1 MLNSAECEVICRQYQ
16 RYRSV
21 NSWVDAMQLTAKWA
35 ENTHA
40 VPREETRR
48 VIRNAELD

>member
-1 MLNSAECEVICRQYQ
+1 MLNDAEREVIRRQYQ
-16 RYRSV
+16 RYRAAS
-21 NSWVDAMQLTAKWA
+21 SPIDARQLTAKWA

-48 VIRNAELD
+48 VIRDAQ